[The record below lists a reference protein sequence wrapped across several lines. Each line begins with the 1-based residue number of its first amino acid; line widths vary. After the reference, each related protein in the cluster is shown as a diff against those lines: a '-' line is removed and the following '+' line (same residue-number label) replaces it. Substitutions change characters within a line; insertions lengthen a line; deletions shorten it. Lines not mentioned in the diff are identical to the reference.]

1 MRIALRI
8 LIALLVPGFVFAS
21 WIYVPQLYQSR
32 TIAQSEA
39 VETSVDPA
47 NLQLVC
53 PGAFVQVGGSDGTD
67 LGAIERLPSAIVNYH
82 STATSLLSEPEST
95 LIDFGLFEAES
106 SDQSTDLLNANQ
118 LQEVSTPRAN
128 GLSGIDCSMP
138 KAAGWFVGAEAS
150 VGTESVLI
158 LSNPNPTE
166 VTISLEFIAPSGTT
180 QDQVTLASGETDLI
194 PLAKYVVADEAFVVR
209 FESNSSGIS
218 AALQSRNTSGL
229 TATGVELSG
238 AIAEPLLQSFFPGVK
253 DLTGGYQLPILRV
266 FNPSDVK
273 TSIEVFA
280 QGAGAETSLGTH
292 QLEAGEIASI
302 ELEVPINA
310 TGVAVISAQ
319 PVVAAVKNFVVQPK
333 LDFAWI
339 LPAQE
344 FSELAVIASPSENS
358 IISLANPNSSP
369 VNVTIQA
376 GQVYQTFEL
385 GAGMMLDAEVPK
397 GSARILSNGKFIA
410 NLSVFTQAG
419 YSVLTPGNNQN
430 LGSNLKILVR

>member
-1 MRIALRI
+1 MRIAIRI
-8 LIALLVPGFVFAS
+8 QIALLVLGFVFAS
-21 WIYVPQLYQSR
+21 WVFVPQLYESR
-32 TIAQSEA
+32 TIAQNEA
-39 VETSVDPA
+39 TETSVDPA

-53 PGAFVQVGGSDGTD
+53 PGAFVQVGGSDGTY

-82 STATSLLSEPEST
+82 STADSLLSEPEAT
-95 LIDFGLFEAES
+95 LIDFGLFEVQS

-118 LQEVSTPRAN
+118 LQEVATSRAS
-128 GLSGIDCSMP
+128 GLAGIDCSMP

-166 VTISLEFIAPSGTT
+166 VTISLEFIAPSGAT
-180 QDQVTLASGETDLI
+180 QDQVTLASGETKLL
-194 PLAKYVVADEAFVVR
+194 PLAKYVVADEAFAVR
-209 FESNSSGIS
+209 FESNSSEVS
-218 AALQSRNTSGL
+218 ATMQSRNTSGL

-238 AIAEPLLQSFFPGVK
+238 AIAEPLLQSFFPGAK

-266 FNPSDVK
+266 FNPGDV
-273 TSIEVFA
+273 TASVEVFA
-280 QGAGAETSLGTH
+280 QGAGPETSLGVH
-292 QLEAGEIASI
+292 ELEAGEIASI
-302 ELEVPINA
+302 DLEVPIDA
-310 TGVAVISAQ
+310 TGVAVVSTQ
-319 PVVAAVKNFVVQPK
+319 PVLTAVKNFVVQPK

-344 FSELAVIASPSENS
+344 FSELAVIASPAENS
-358 IISLANPNSSP
+358 VLSLANPNSSP

-385 GAGMMLDAEVPK
+385 GVGMMLDAEVPK
-397 GSARILSNGKFIA
+397 GSARILSSGKFVA
-410 NLSVFTQAG
+410 NLSVFADAG

-430 LGSNLKILVR
+430 LGSNLEILVR